1 MTHVRTTLDLPDP
14 LFRELKARAA
24 MQGMKMKELIT
35 RLIESGLRQQPID
48 APDRPRPR
56 SRPPIIEAAAVGESI
71 PAVSREDLDRMEME
85 EDLEKLD
92 RSSGR

>member
-1 MTHVRTTLDLPDP
+1 MRTTLDLPDP

-35 RLIESGLRQQPID
+35 RLIETGLHQPASGTSEKPRQRSPLPILEKANTGQPI
-48 APDRPRPR
+48 
-56 SRPPIIEAAAVGESI
+56 
-71 PAVSREDLDRMEME
+71 PALSPEELKQLEID

-92 RSSGR
+92 RSFGR

>member
-1 MTHVRTTLDLPDP
+1 MRTTLDLPDP

-35 RLIESGLRQQPID
+35 RLIETGLRQPSE
-48 APDRPRPR
+48 PREKKPR
-56 SRPPIIEAAAVGESI
+56 LRSPLPVLEKANTGKPL
-71 PAVSREDLDRMEME
+71 PALTPEEMAQLEIE

-92 RSSGR
+92 RSPGR